1 MHRKPTILLVGLI
14 LLTLTSFG
22 MSQQVDIDL
31 ILSPTLAN
39 ARVVYVSSFDLLQQG
54 ATNFLFQ
61 LTIRSQTPELDGRL
75 LVDGY
80 GNI

>member
-1 MHRKPTILLVGLI
+1 MHRKQTILLVGLI

-31 ILSPTLAN
+31 IISPTLQN

-54 ATNFLFQ
+54 STDFLFQ
-61 LTIRSQTPELDGRL
+61 LCSFASLFL
-75 LVDGY
+75 LNWSK
-80 GNI
+80 GNC